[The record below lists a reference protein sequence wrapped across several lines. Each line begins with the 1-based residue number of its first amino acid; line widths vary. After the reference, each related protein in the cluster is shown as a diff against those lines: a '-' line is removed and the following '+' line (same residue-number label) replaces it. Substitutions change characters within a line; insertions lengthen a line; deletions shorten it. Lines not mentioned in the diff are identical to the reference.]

1 MGTGFAKK
9 KKQARQLQAQMSM
22 LQESLAS
29 KLDTIEAEGQAGN
42 GLVKIILTG
51 SGEMK
56 KIHINPECV
65 DKEDIEGLETLIK
78 AAHNTAWQKVQ
89 EASKDAPTIQ
99 DLPGLSLLG
108 M

>member
-22 LQESLAS
+22 MQESITSRLEH
-29 KLDTIEAEGQAGN
+29 IEAEGSAGN
-42 GLVKIILTG
+42 GLVTITLSGT
-51 SGEMK
+51 GEMK
-56 KIHINPECV
+56 RIHIKPECV
-65 DKEDIEGLETLIK
+65 DKEDIEGLEALVK
-78 AAHNTAWQKVQ
+78 AAHQSAFKKVQ
-89 EASKDAPTIQ
+89 ELTNDEPTIQ